1 MIWIS
6 RLLGI
11 PLAVASLL
19 LTSAIVP
26 ISNAAP
32 GPEAASGTGVGNIL
46 TGSASAHLATIDPR
60 TGEIWLAV
68 DGTDFQVISVDSRSL
83 QVTNT
88 FRVTQGQ
95 RYFPT
100 GLAFSAGSATVWVS
114 DMQQL
119 ASIDANTKKLLRQI
133 NPFAPGTYNT
143 IQSLAASVDGG
154 TVWLGAERSVFR
166 VRTATGDVVEAVPPP
181 DAAYQPEA
189 LALAD
194 DDTELF
200 VLWVRCQEGRTP
212 DGSLTCVQR
221 SNLLIRYE
229 LPSLRTLGRYSIM
242 PGSNHYATDL
252 AVTADGREAFV
263 SIANQVFAIDTET
276 MSGQSIGQLDA
287 VDVKQLELSPDGLSL
302 WFGYPAGL
310 RRIELP
316 SGRVLGPVT
325 DGVGEGITGNLC
337 LSAPPGSDN
346 IFSCRGD
353 SLAVVQPSRI
363 PSPPRKVRATLAG
376 NGIRVDWDLPEQT
389 GSLPGLSVSVT
400 AQPGGQECTS
410 QGTSCVLRGLRG
422 GQEVTIRA
430 QAANPLG
437 SSAPVS
443 ISNSITYVDVPSA
456 PRDIE
461 ATRRGSRVIIEWKA
475 SRDDGGSRITSYAV
489 SVTPGQSTCT
499 TRGKTKCVIRDLPVG
514 ETYQFAV
521 AARNRKGPGP
531 SALSRPVSVPIP
543 PSPPPPPKPQQQ
555 FN

>member
-1 MIWIS
+1 M
-6 RLLGI
+6 GI

-19 LTSAIVP
+19 LTSTIVP

-46 TGSASAHLATIDPR
+46 TGSASTHLATIDPR

-68 DGTDFQVISVDSRSL
+68 DGSDFQVMSVDSRSL

-88 FRVTQGQ
+88 FRLTPGQ
-95 RYFPT
+95 RFFPT
-100 GLAFSAGSATVWVS
+100 GLAFSAGSSTVWVS

-119 ASIDANTKKLLRQI
+119 TSIDANTKSLLRRI
-133 NPFAPGTYNT
+133 NPFAPGTYNK
-143 IQSLAASVDGG
+143 IQSLAASVDGE

-166 VRTATGDVVEAVPPP
+166 VRAAGGDVVEAVPPP
-181 DAAYQPEA
+181 DAAYQPKA

-194 DDTELF
+194 NDTELF
-200 VLWVRCQEGRTP
+200 VLWVRCQEGRAP

-229 LPSLRTLGRYSIM
+229 LPSLRTLDRYSIM

-252 AVTADGREAFV
+252 AVTADGRDAFV
-263 SIANQVFAIDTET
+263 SIANQIFAIDTET
-276 MSGQSIGQLDA
+276 MSGQGIGQLGA
-287 VDVKQLELSPDGLSL
+287 VDVNQLELAPDGLSL

-325 DGVGEGITGNLC
+325 DGAGEGITGNLC
-337 LSAPPGSDN
+337 LSAPPGADN
-346 IFSCRGD
+346 VFSCRGD

-363 PSPPRKVRATLAG
+363 PSPPRNVRATLAG

-389 GSLPGLSVSVT
+389 GALPGLSVTVT
-400 AQPGGQECTS
+400 AQPGGQRCASE
-410 QGTSCVLRGLRG
+410 GTSCVLKGLRG
-422 GQEVTIRA
+422 GQEVAIRA
-430 QAANPLG
+430 AASNPLG
-437 SSAPVS
+437 SSTPVS
-443 ISNSITYVDVPSA
+443 IVESITYVDVPSA
-456 PRDIE
+456 PRKVE
-461 ATRRGSRVIIEWKA
+461 VTRRGSRTVVEWKVP
-475 SRDDGGSRITSYAV
+475 RDDGGSRMKSYEV
-489 SVTPGQSTCT
+489 SVTPGQKACS
-499 TRGKTKCVIRDLPVG
+499 TRGKTKCVIRNLPVG

-521 AARNRKGPGP
+521 VARNRKGLGP

-543 PSPPPPPKPQQQ
+543 PTPPPPPKPQQQ